1 MIPNF
6 FENTFQGSSANQVGY
21 LWAYNHRMVSSTL
34 SPKLEIEEKVVAELE
49 RLGVHYLSRL
59 TNFSTH
65 KIYSPAQFIADIVK
79 QPSARVRNAVI
90 SLFLARPEYSAYV
103 QEALRHSNAET
114 ALTLKFFYTAA
125 VLLQEKYQINPTTVL
140 PDFFLAEFG
149 VTGRNPDEKLHSL
162 GQKHQQVS
170 GKSINWQG
178 TYENAAK
185 HLLHQWEL
193 EKAWNK

>member
-1 MIPNF
+1 M
-6 FENTFQGSSANQVGY
+6 VGN
-21 LWAYNHRMVSSTL
+21 AH
-34 SPKLEIEEKVVAELE
+34 SPELEKEEEVVAQLE
-49 RLGVHYLSRL
+49 RLGIRYLSRL
-59 TNFSTH
+59 AKSSIPKDH
-65 KIYSPAQFIADIVK
+65 PPQKFIAEIVK

-90 SLFLARPEYSAYV
+90 SLFLARPEYSAYI
-103 QEALRHSNAET
+103 QEALKHTNTEA

-125 VLLQEKYQINPTTVL
+125 VLLQEKYEINPTTVL
-140 PDFFLAEFG
+140 PDFFRAEIG
-149 VTGRNPDEKLHSL
+149 VTGKNPDEKLHSL